1 MLDTGTPPTGS
12 AHQTAHTATF
22 ATEFE
27 DLYAPA
33 WVRMLLE
40 QQANANRLM
49 LEQQANI
56 NRLLEGLLVGQG
68 PRSQHS
74 RSMPDRNTPNSPHL
88 PDDARDERNNARDKG
103 NVVRDKHTPP
113 APQLFVRS
121 LRPEE
126 IATFNPSS
134 GDDVEVFCRRIQD
147 MAAVKSQAAI
157 CETLLQCLRST
168 ATDWYTNLS
177 EIEHAQLRA
186 STSAWTRLLRDRF
199 GMSVTEAH
207 SALSNLRYDIASDY
221 HAYHERKIR
230 LARIAGINTEQVVHY
245 IFAGMPFEMRNALA
259 SSLEGKEAGDLNVF
273 RLRCLA
279 QRATL
284 LTRRSEQR
292 QTPAP
297 AFNQTV
303 QAPRP
308 HQNVSSP
315 PDLQRRALADRVVQR
330 PPRRPRRHCGGSHWD
345 VDCTKTE
352 KPSVET
358 HQNRTTTTPLFRLPT
373 EVWLHIFIHLPP
385 SNLSSLSLTSRHALR
400 LVDEHAFKHV
410 FTSQYPLLSPDRIE
424 CYYQNWLQESK
435 GGRRRSKWWFACL
448 YAHALRRCW
457 DKLMLRRRSIR
468 IPVAEKNNNAGR
480 GGGRER
486 STFWM
491 NFAIPTLTLG
501 TEYAVVG
508 VRSELM
514 VYSARDMKMLGRLR
528 LNSKPPDTV
537 AEGEKGVDDPWLDIT
552 ALQKL
557 DEPGRR
563 LGVGFAN
570 GAVQLI
576 TFSSKKDRLKS
587 EVEHHL
593 LNSRRQEIAGL
604 SIQPSILL
612 TGSEIIASLSKRGN
626 LSLYHIKKSG
636 SVETQ
641 SWGIDSEGVATPS
654 SSSGQVSEEEM
665 GPGSNTPS
673 RTTYRGAASNNAPSQ
688 LQDIYRMNWAGG
700 RGDTRAWSVLLGS
713 STDLRHDPDGK
724 NWEDQRWVA
733 VGIMADP
740 AVYIYPIRQSQSG
753 KGVELGEAWR
763 IASTGERMS
772 VYAMATPPPGS
783 LLPAFLLF
791 VGFYDGVVRV
801 YDTRQLHPRS
811 TAEGEGEIEA
821 LNGALTQLTLNG
833 TPRRRRIRRELNPIA
848 VFREEFDADAIYSLS
863 FGGPQGTMVVVGGAR
878 HAKVRVFDAEM
889 LSGYDL
895 PLLSAPVGVEGE
907 RQGSRGGDWTA
918 FALHSTDSPVYGVVG
933 EAERVVGV
941 TDRRIWWFDL
951 APPLCA
957 AIEGKDGKGEGG
969 RVAYFK
975 HKDVILS
982 YSTPHFVH

>member
-308 HQNVSSP
+308 HQN
-315 PDLQRRALADRVVQR
+315 
-330 PPRRPRRHCGGSHWD
+330 
-345 VDCTKTE
+345 
-352 KPSVET
+352 
-358 HQNRTTTTPLFRLPT
+358 
-373 EVWLHIFIHLPP
+373 
-385 SNLSSLSLTSRHALR
+385 
-400 LVDEHAFKHV
+400 
-410 FTSQYPLLSPDRIE
+410 
-424 CYYQNWLQESK
+424 
-435 GGRRRSKWWFACL
+435 
-448 YAHALRRCW
+448 
-457 DKLMLRRRSIR
+457 
-468 IPVAEKNNNAGR
+468 
-480 GGGRER
+480 
-486 STFWM
+486 
-491 NFAIPTLTLG
+491 
-501 TEYAVVG
+501 
-508 VRSELM
+508 
-514 VYSARDMKMLGRLR
+514 
-528 LNSKPPDTV
+528 
-537 AEGEKGVDDPWLDIT
+537 
-552 ALQKL
+552 
-557 DEPGRR
+557 
-563 LGVGFAN
+563 
-570 GAVQLI
+570 
-576 TFSSKKDRLKS
+576 
-587 EVEHHL
+587 
-593 LNSRRQEIAGL
+593 
-604 SIQPSILL
+604 
-612 TGSEIIASLSKRGN
+612 
-626 LSLYHIKKSG
+626 
-636 SVETQ
+636 

-918 FALHSTDSPVYGVVG
+918 FALHSTDSPK
-933 EAERVVGV
+933 
-941 TDRRIWWFDL
+941 
-951 APPLCA
+951 
-957 AIEGKDGKGEGG
+957 GKMGKGKEEELHISNT
-969 RVAYFK
+969 K
-975 HKDVILS
+975 M
-982 YSTPHFVH
+982 